1 MRWLRPGTGRQL
13 RRRGALP
20 PRMSRRLL
28 LLALGLWASTAAAA
42 APATAA
48 EEAEQAAVRE
58 RLSAQRATL
67 ALVEAK
73 KLSVLEGVELMQEMA
88 AFSRRRVRSLEG
100 DLAVFRRRVL
110 LAEREQ
116 AVLAEALKL
125 QLRRLSP
132 RLRTLYRLMRR
143 RPLEVLLSAED
154 FAALVWRAR
163 ALEASMSGDL
173 ELLRTVQRVAR
184 LQRQA
189 TRELERLQASLAAR
203 MAFLQEQE
211 RLARMQQ
218 EGLEEVVGTL
228 AGEAEL
234 ARRAVREL
242 EQADAELTRM
252 VQDLKE
258 LPATS
263 GFGALRGRLPRPVSG
278 IVEVGFGK
286 VVNPRF
292 NTVTVQKGLDIRAA
306 AGTPVRAVAE
316 GTVAYAGALRGYGN
330 LLILDHG
337 DGYHTLMAHLSS
349 ITPELGGVVLPGDVV
364 GEVGDT
370 GSLKGAY
377 LYFEVR
383 KGGQAVDPALWLAPG
398 S

>member
-1 MRWLRPGTGRQL
+1 
-13 RRRGALP
+13 
-20 PRMSRRLL
+20 MSWRL
-28 LLALGLWASTAAAA
+28 LLALGLWASTAVAA

-203 MAFLQEQE
+203 MVFLQEQE
-211 RLARMQQ
+211 RLARLQQ
-218 EGLEEVVGTL
+218 EGLEEVVGAL

-252 VQDLKE
+252 VLDLKE

-263 GFGALRGRLPRPVSG
+263 GFGALRGKLPQPVSG
-278 IVEVGFGK
+278 LVEVGFGK

-337 DGYHTLMAHLSS
+337 DGYHTLMAHLST
-349 ITPELGGVVLPGDVV
+349 ITPALGGRVLPGDVV

-398 S
+398 P

>member
-1 MRWLRPGTGRQL
+1 
-13 RRRGALP
+13 
-20 PRMSRRLL
+20 MSRRVLL
-28 LLALGLWASTAAAA
+28 LVLGLCASTALAA
-42 APATAA
+42 APAPVP
-48 EEAEQAAVRE
+48 EEKEQAALRE
-58 RLSAQRATL
+58 RLAAQRATL

-116 AVLAEALKL
+116 AVLAEALTQ

-184 LQRQA
+184 LQRQSI
-189 TRELERLQASLAAR
+189 RELERLQASLAAR

-242 EQADAELTRM
+242 EQADAELTR
-252 VQDLKE
+252 VVKDLKE

-263 GFGALRGRLPRPVSG
+263 GFGALRGKLPRPVQG
-278 IVEVGFGK
+278 VVEVGFGK
-286 VVNPRF
+286 VINPRF

-306 AGTPVRAVAE
+306 PGTPVQAVAE
-316 GTVAYAGALRGYGN
+316 GTVAYAGSLRGYGK

-337 DGYHTLMAHLSS
+337 DGYHTLMAHLSA
-349 ITPELGGVVLPGDVV
+349 ILPELGATVFPGDVV

-383 KGGQAVDPALWLAPG
+383 KGGQAVDPALWLTPAP
-398 S
+398 

>member
-1 MRWLRPGTGRQL
+1 
-13 RRRGALP
+13 
-20 PRMSRRLL
+20 MSRAFLHL
-28 LLALGLWASTAAAA
+28 PLALVLAASAVSAQQ
-42 APATAA
+42 P
-48 EEAEQAAVRE
+48 EEAEQAALRE
-58 RLSAQRATL
+58 KLATQRATL
-67 ALVEAK
+67 ALIEAK
-73 KLSVLEGVELMQEMA
+73 KLSVLEGVELMEEMA
-88 AFSRRRVRSLEG
+88 SFSRRRVRALEG
-100 DLAVFRRRVL
+100 DLAVFRRRVT
-110 LAEREQ
+110 LAEHEES
-116 AVLAEALKL
+116 VLREALRL

-173 ELLRTVQRVAR
+173 ELLRAVQRVAH

-189 TRELERLQASLAAR
+189 TRELKRLQTSLSAR
-203 MAFLQEQE
+203 VAFLQEQE
-211 RLARMQQ
+211 KLARAQQ
-218 EGLEEVVGTL
+218 EALEEVVGSL

-234 ARRAVREL
+234 AKRAVREL

-252 VQDLKE
+252 VNDLKE
-258 LPATS
+258 LPATH
-263 GFGALRGRLPRPVSG
+263 GFGALRGKLPRPVKG
-278 IVEVGFGK
+278 VIEVGFGK

-292 NTVTVQKGLDIRAA
+292 NTVTVQKGLDIRAP

-316 GTVAYAGALRGYGN
+316 GTVAYVGALRGYGN

-337 DGYHTLMAHLSS
+337 DGFHTLMAHLATL
-349 ITPELGGVVLPGDVV
+349 TPELGATVAAGDVV

-383 KGGQAVDPALWLAPG
+383 RAGQAVDPAPWLAPAP
-398 S
+398 